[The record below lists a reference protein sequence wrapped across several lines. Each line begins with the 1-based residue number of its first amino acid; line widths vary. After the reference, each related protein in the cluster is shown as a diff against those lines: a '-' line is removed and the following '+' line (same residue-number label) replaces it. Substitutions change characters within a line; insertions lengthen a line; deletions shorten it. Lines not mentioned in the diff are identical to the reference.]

1 MVKVHAPKTE
11 DDFNKVM
18 KADGFVALSFY
29 TPWAGPCK
37 QMSQTF
43 AAIAATQPST
53 STFISI
59 NAEELP
65 DISENYEVAAV
76 PFFVLIKDGQVVRQI
91 SGANPKELESQIEYY
106 SSPTSATSGTAI
118 PPAQSTT
125 KPSIPKTGV
134 NSSAEEPE
142 ESLNERL
149 QKLLNAA
156 PVMLFMK
163 GTPSAPQCGFSRQMV
178 ALLREHQVRYG
189 FFNILADDEVRQGLK
204 EYSSWPTYPQLYVGG
219 ELVGGLDIVKE
230 EFENDKDFLKD
241 YEA

>member
-11 DDFNKVM
+11 DEFNKIM
-18 KADGFVALSFY
+18 KDNGFVALGFY
-29 TPWAGPCK
+29 TSWAGSPCK
-37 QMSQTF
+37 QMNQTF

-76 PFFVLIKDGQVVRQI
+76 PFFVLLKDGQVVRQL
-91 SGANPKELESQIEYY
+91 SGADPKELESQIEFY
-106 SSPTSATSGTAI
+106 SSSTSATSGTTI
-118 PPAQSTT
+118 PPAQSTVS
-125 KPSIPKTGV
+125 PPKRA
-134 NSSAEEPE
+134 NSSAEEPD

-149 QKLLNAA
+149 QRLLTAA

-163 GTPSAPQCGFSRQMV
+163 GTPSAPKCGFSRQMV

-189 FFNILADDEVRQGLK
+189 FFNILADDEVREGLK

-241 YEA
+241 YGV